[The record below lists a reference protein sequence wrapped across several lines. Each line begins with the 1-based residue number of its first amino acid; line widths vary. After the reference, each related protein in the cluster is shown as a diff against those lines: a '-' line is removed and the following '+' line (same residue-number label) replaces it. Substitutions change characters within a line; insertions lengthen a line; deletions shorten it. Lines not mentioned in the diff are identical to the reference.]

1 MPRLFGRLLV
11 FGLASAVLMGEVEAA
26 SAGQL
31 DIARDR
37 TVTFARDLAPI
48 IFDHC
53 GICHRP
59 NGSAPFSLL
68 TFPAARQRA
77 TLIAAV
83 TKSRLM
89 PPWKSEPG
97 YGEFIGHRPLSD
109 AEIGVVQRWLADGAP
124 EGDPRDLPPPPQWT
138 EEWQLGRPDLVVTL
152 SQPYVLPP
160 DGSDVSRVF
169 VLPLP
174 VDTMRYVR
182 GLEFRPGNQKV
193 VHHANIRIDRTPAS
207 RQLDDQDPA
216 PGYEGLL
223 SHSAVYPDGHFLGW
237 TPGQVAPLLPKGLA
251 WRLAPGTDLVLEVH
265 MKPSGKAEVVEP
277 SIGLYFSSDP
287 PERTPAML
295 RLGRQSIDIAAG
307 EKDYAITDSFVLPVD
322 VEVQAVQPHAH
333 YRAREVKGV
342 ATLPDGTTKW
352 LIYIKDWD
360 FRWQHV
366 YRYVTPFVL
375 PKGTTLAVRYTYDN
389 SSDNP
394 RNPQQPPKR
403 ALWGQWSR
411 DEMGDLWIQVLT
423 RDDRD
428 LQILNAAYRP
438 KATAEDIVGYESMI
452 RQDPSR
458 IQLHD
463 DVALLYLDLGRA
475 GEAAAHLEASARL
488 QPESA
493 AAHFNFGTALTV
505 AGRLDEAIDQYRQA
519 LRIRPDYGLA
529 HNNLG
534 NVLLGRGSPNEAL
547 QHFREALRLDPSNAE
562 AHYNAGSVLRS
573 RGDLSEAAGQFR
585 RALQLKPDWI
595 PALASLAWLL
605 ATAPDAALRD
615 ANQAIRFAEQAADL
629 TGRQDASA
637 LDVLAAAYAAAGRFD
652 RAVAVSQA
660 ALEMKPDATLANAIR
675 RRQELYRQHKA
686 YVSPALQGAL
696 RE

>member
-11 FGLASAVLMGEVEAA
+11 FGLALAVVMCEVDAA
-26 SAGQL
+26 PAGP
-31 DIARDR
+31 
-37 TVTFARDLAPI
+37 VTFAKDVAPI
-48 IFDHC
+48 IFDRC
-53 GICHRP
+53 GICHHP

-97 YGEFIGHRPLSD
+97 YGEFIGHHPLSD
-109 AEIGVVQRWLADGAP
+109 AEIEVVQQWLADGAP
-124 EGDPRDLPPPPQWT
+124 EGDPRDLPARPQWT
-138 EEWQLGRPDLVVTL
+138 EGWQLGRPDLVVTL
-152 SQPYVLPP
+152 PQPYVLPA
-160 DGSDVSRVF
+160 DGTDVSRVF
-169 VLPLP
+169 VLALP

-265 MKPSGKAEVVEP
+265 MKPSGRTEVVEP
-277 SIGLYFSSDP
+277 SIGLYFGDEP

-307 EKDYAITDSFVLPVD
+307 QKDYAIGDSFVLPVD

-333 YRAREVKGV
+333 YRAREVKGL
-342 ATLPDGTTKW
+342 ATLPDGTMKW

-375 PKGTTLAVRYTYDN
+375 PKGTTLEVQYTFDN
-389 SSDNP
+389 SADNP
-394 RNPQQPPKR
+394 RNPQQPPTR
-403 ALWGQWSR
+403 VLWGQWSK
-411 DEMGDLWIQVLT
+411 DEMGDLWIQMLT

-428 LQILNAAYRP
+428 LRTLNEAVRP
-438 KATAEDIVGYESMI
+438 KVIAEDIAGYESMI

-463 DVALLYLDLGRA
+463 DVALLYLDVGRA
-475 GEAAAHLEASARL
+475 GEAAAHLEASVRL
-488 QPESA
+488 KPESA
-493 AAHFNFGTALTV
+493 AAHFNFGTALTF
-505 AGRLDEAIDQYRQA
+505 AGRLDEAIDQYQQA
-519 LRIRPDYGLA
+519 LKIRPDYGLA

-534 NVLLGRGSPNEAL
+534 NVLLGRGNPGEAL
-547 QHFREALRLDPSNAE
+547 EHFREALRLDPSNAE
-562 AHYNAGSVLRS
+562 AHYNVGSVLRS

-585 RALQLKPDWI
+585 EALQLKPDWI
-595 PALASLAWLL
+595 PAVASLAWLL

-629 TGRQDASA
+629 TRRQDASA
-637 LDVLAAAYAAAGRFD
+637 LDVLAAAYAAAGQFD

-660 ALEMKPDATLANAIR
+660 ALEMKPDATLAAAIR

-686 YVSPALQGAL
+686 YVSPAL
-696 RE
+696 